1 MADPTVPSD
10 PTDQT
15 GESHARSLDA
25 TDPLAGF
32 RARFHLPPATIYL
45 DGNSLGLLPRDA
57 ETETRHALEQWKSL
71 AIGGWLDA
79 DPPWFGIGEEL
90 GAAMAPLVGAEPAA
104 VVATGSTTSNL
115 HALVATFYRPSPGRR
130 KIVATA
136 LDFPSDLYALAGQIR
151 LAGGDPASDLLLV
164 PSRDGRTIDEGD
176 IEAALTDEVALV
188 VLPSVLYASGQLL
201 DIERLAN
208 SARGRGIV
216 AGFDCAHSVGA
227 VPHRFDEWGVDW
239 AVWCTYKYLSGG
251 PGAIGALY
259 VNRRHWGA
267 EPSLPGWWGSDKRR
281 QFDMAPEFAGAAAA
295 GRWQMGT
302 PPILA
307 AAPLRGS
314 LRLFAEAGIAEI
326 RTKSL
331 AQTDFLIDLMD
342 RSGLLAP
349 SYGYGIATPRDRGR
363 RGGHV
368 AVTHPDGARIARAL
382 RTRGIVP
389 DFRPPDVVRLA
400 PAPLY
405 TTYHEVWHTVR
416 ALGDIVETGE
426 HLRGA
431 AGRDLVA

>member
-1 MADPTVPSD
+1 
-10 PTDQT
+10 
-15 GESHARSLDA
+15 AR
-25 TDPLAGF
+25 F
-32 RARFHLPPATIYL
+32 RDRFHLPRNTVYL
-45 DGNSLGLLPRDA
+45 DGNSLGLLSLDA
-57 ETETRHALEQWKSL
+57 EAEARRALDQWRHL

-79 DPPWFGIGEEL
+79 EPSWFAIGEEL
-90 GAAMAPLVGAEPAA
+90 GATMAPLVGAEPEA

-115 HALVATFYRPSPGRR
+115 HALVATFYRPSAQRR

-151 LAGGDPASDLLLV
+151 LHDGDPANDLVLV
-164 PSRDGRTIDEGD
+164 PSQNGRTIDEAD
-176 IEAALTDEVALV
+176 IEVALTDEVALV

-201 DIERLAN
+201 DIERLAR
-208 SARGRGIV
+208 SARQRGIV

-239 AVWCTYKYLSGG
+239 AVWCTYKYLNGG

-259 VNRRHWGA
+259 VNRRHWGEA
-267 EPSLPGWWGSDKRR
+267 PALPGWWGSDKTR
-281 QFDMAPEFAGAAAA
+281 QFDMATEFAGAAGA

-314 LRLFAEAGIAEI
+314 LRLFAEAGMEETRA
-326 RTKSL
+326 KSL
-331 AQTDFLIDLMD
+331 AQTDYLMDLMD
-342 RSGLLAP
+342 QTGLLAP
-349 SYGYGIATPRDRGR
+349 PYGYGIATPRDRVR

-382 RTRGIVP
+382 KTLGIVP
-389 DFRPPDVVRLA
+389 DVRPPDIVRLA

-405 TTYHEVWHTVR
+405 TTYHELWRTVQ
-416 ALGDIVETGE
+416 ALRDIVETGE

-431 AGRDLVA
+431 AGRELVA